1 MRIYYLY
8 RNNPDENNKL
18 IRNEIMTKIEELLRQ
33 VGADFNLENKSVKAT
48 VSTNGDNIINIRIE
62 VLKDNS
68 AKIQTEKFEEY
79 LNTLPDDLFMA
90 TLEVLGEDE
99 VKRIDNCLHSDDLE
113 AVRSAIIKSK
123 QALSKVIEAKL
134 NELKQI
140 LPSCR

>member
-1 MRIYYLY
+1 LY
-8 RNNPDENNKL
+8 RNNPDENSKQFKKK
-18 IRNEIMTKIEELLRQ
+18 IMSKIDELLKR

-48 VSTNGDNIINIRIE
+48 VTSNGSNIINIRIE

-79 LNTLPDDLFMA
+79 VNTLPDDLFMA

-99 VKRIDNCLHSDDLE
+99 VKRIDNCIHSEDLE
-113 AVRSAIIKSK
+113 SVRSGIIKFK
-123 QALSKVIEAKL
+123 KALSKVIEAKL
-134 NELKQI
+134 TELKSI

>member
-1 MRIYYLY
+1 LY
-8 RNNPDENNKL
+8 RNNPDENSKQVKKK
-18 IRNEIMTKIEELLRQ
+18 IMSKIDELLKK

-48 VSTNGDNIINIRIE
+48 VSTNGDDIINIRIE

-79 LNTLPDDLFMA
+79 VNTLPDDLFMA

-99 VKRIDNCLHSDDLE
+99 VKRIDNCIHSEDLE
-113 AVRSAIIKSK
+113 SVRSGIIKFK

-134 NELKQI
+134 NELKSI
-140 LPSCR
+140 LPSCK